1 MWYSRLWMHLCVKYS
16 VWHTALI
23 DASKFNLTEQCFNLT
38 DICPA
43 LSSCQLHFENEFCCL
58 SQEFVLMYPALY
70 FLYLVQHSNI
80 LLERYIFVW
89 YFMCF
94 SSFDISTEACS
105 VLYTAVLDSFGLF
118 GPAWEYTG
126 SQSNKSPPPEWW
138 MFCLLFVLFFEFL
151 FENSWQWFLLSS
163 HFKELLMK
171 FVWTFCLA
179 FGFTSICGTAP
190 VQGACTMS
198 IIWPIY

>member
-1 MWYSRLWMHLCVKYS
+1 MNFVVYPRS
-16 VWHTALI
+16 
-23 DASKFNLTEQCFNLT
+23 
-38 DICPA
+38 
-43 LSSCQLHFENEFCCL
+43 LSWC
-58 SQEFVLMYPALY
+58 
-70 FLYLVQHSNI
+70 I
-80 LLERYIFVW
+80 LLFIFFIWSSIQIFFWKDIYFFW

-138 MFCLLFVLFFEFL
+138 MFCFCLLFALFFEIL

-171 FVWTFCLA
+171 FVWTFCLT
-179 FGFTSICGTAP
+179 FGFTSIFGTAP